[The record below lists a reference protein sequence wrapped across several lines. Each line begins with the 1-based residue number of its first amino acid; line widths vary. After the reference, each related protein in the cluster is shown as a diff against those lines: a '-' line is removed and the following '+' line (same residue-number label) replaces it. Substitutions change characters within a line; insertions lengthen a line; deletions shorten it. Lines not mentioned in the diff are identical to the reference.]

1 MLPDDDDSLQTLPP
15 LLPPS
20 GPDGGAQAYS
30 QQPFASPLYTSTS
43 SAGTGHATTTTAAG
57 VSFDNNAY
65 GGSNSD
71 GSFNSGPSSASS
83 NNARKDDGNS
93 SSSITNSGSSH
104 SNSSSS
110 SGSTNGNGKGTRSL
124 SFGDSPNLSSQPA
137 PLSSY
142 GRNNGRENA
151 SAGTSGSSSTNN
163 NNINNT
169 SGSGNIATP
178 GMMENTP
185 LPMPPPLQQ
194 RSSSGGGNSSHHHH
208 SSSSSISNN
217 NAKLYA
223 EELARQVAMAEAKG
237 AEMLAVEASQCLLTL
252 AVQVGGTATVVNQ
265 PPWVLPSGCLS
276 YYFSF
281 SRFFIK
287 VEHPG
292 DAKSQ
297 RNKALTSSSAK
308 QKKGHSKS
316 GATSPA
322 AAALPTGRQE
332 ALASTLLS
340 FALDVRDAAEGQR
353 FQPLVLED
361 QRNLGILT
369 SG

>member
-1 MLPDDDDSLQTLPP
+1 LLPDDDDSLQTLPC

-83 NNARKDDGNS
+83 NNARKDDGNV
-93 SSSITNSGSSH
+93 NSNI
-104 SNSSSS
+104 SNSNG
-110 SGSTNGNGKGTRSL
+110 GSTNGNGKGTRSL

-208 SSSSSISNN
+208 SSHNN

>member
-1 MLPDDDDSLQTLPP
+1 MLPDDDDSLQTLPS

-83 NNARKDDGNS
+83 NNARKDDGNV
-93 SSSITNSGSSH
+93 NSNI
-104 SNSSSS
+104 SNSNG
-110 SGSTNGNGKGTRSL
+110 GSTNGNGKGTRSL

-169 SGSGNIATP
+169 SGSGNIASP

-208 SSSSSISNN
+208 SSHNN

>member
-1 MLPDDDDSLQTLPP
+1 MLPDDDDSLPALPS

-43 SAGTGHATTTTAAG
+43 SASASYSTTTAAG

-93 SSSITNSGSSH
+93 NK
-104 SNSSSS
+104 SNSSNSNS
-110 SGSTNGNGKGTRSL
+110 GNSGSTNGNGKGTRSL

-169 SGSGNIATP
+169 SGSGNIASP

-208 SSSSSISNN
+208 SSSNSNS

>member
-1 MLPDDDDSLQTLPP
+1 LLPDDDDSLQTLPS

-93 SSSITNSGSSH
+93 NKS

-110 SGSTNGNGKGTRSL
+110 SSNSGSTNGNGKGTRSL

-142 GRNNGRENA
+142 DRNNGRENA

-169 SGSGNIATP
+169 SGSGNIASP

-208 SSSSSISNN
+208 SSSSISNN

>member
-93 SSSITNSGSSH
+93 NKSSNVNSSITNSHGR
-104 SNSSSS
+104 
-110 SGSTNGNGKGTRSL
+110 TNGNGKGTRSL

-169 SGSGNIATP
+169 SGSGNIASP

-208 SSSSSISNN
+208 SSSNSSHNN